1 MKFLADAMLGKLSRW
16 LRMLGHDVVYSTELG
31 DDQLLLQ
38 AKAEG
43 RVLLTRD
50 FELYQRALSRGLEA
64 FCLQGTSEAE
74 RLAELAQRFGMPL
87 EIDMD
92 KSHCPRCNTKL
103 QTATKDQIKTDV
115 ETNTFLYYDKF
126 WKCPNCGHVYW
137 QGAHWKQIQ
146 QTLTHAKETKSG
158 LQEKESCGLG

>member
-1 MKFLADAMLGKLSRW
+1 VKFLADAMLGKLSRW
-16 LRMLGHDVVYSTELG
+16 LRMLGQDVEYNVKL
-31 DDQLLLQ
+31 DDAQLLAQ

-50 FELYQRALSRGLEA
+50 FELYQRALGRGFEA
-64 FCLQGTSEAE
+64 FYLQGNSEAE
-74 RLAELAQRFGMPL
+74 RLAELAKRFGLPL

-92 KSHCPRCNTKL
+92 QSHCPRCNAKL
-103 QTATKDQIKTDV
+103 QAAKKEQIEGDV
-115 ETNTFLYYDKF
+115 EKNTFLHYDKF

-146 QTLTHAKETKSG
+146 ETLAQAKQAK
-158 LQEKESCGLG
+158 